1 MHSWLKLTW
10 TETKLFLREPGVYFG
25 LLFPLALLFI
35 FGSIYGNQ
43 PSAFLGGY
51 GSLDFYMPAYIGM
64 LIIVTAFYSLPLAII
79 NYRERGILFRL
90 QATPLRPL
98 TILSAQ
104 IGANFLMTTVSAII
118 LVVAGKLFYNVHVTA
133 SVLNVLVAYVLSV
146 LSLFALGFLMA
157 SIVPTARVA
166 SFVGTLL
173 FLSMFY
179 LSGATVPLKIYPQA
193 VQHIAQ
199 FLPLTHAISL
209 MQDLWFGGNWL
220 DHWVNV
226 LALLGL
232 LALSL
237 LLSAKVFR
245 WR

>member
-10 TETKLFLREPGVYFG
+10 VETKLFLREPGVYFA
-25 LLFPLALLFI
+25 LVFPLAFLFI
-35 FGSIYGNQ
+35 FGSIYGNK
-43 PSAFLGGY
+43 PNAFLGGH
-51 GSLDFYMPAYIGM
+51 GSLDYYLPAYIGI
-64 LIIVTAFYSLPLAII
+64 LIIAVGFYSLPVAII

-104 IGANFLMTTVSAII
+104 MSANFLMTTVGAIV
-118 LVVAGKLFYNVHVTA
+118 LVVAGKLFYHVHIT
-133 SVLNVLVAYVLSV
+133 SSMPNVLIAYVISILSI
-146 LSLFALGFLMA
+146 FALGFLMA
-157 SIVPTARVA
+157 SIVPNARVA
-166 SFVGTLL
+166 PIIGTLL

-179 LSGATVPLKIYPQA
+179 LSGATVPLKVYPQV
-193 VQHIAQ
+193 VQQIAW
-199 FLPLTHAISL
+199 FLPLTHAIKL
-209 MQDLWFGGNWL
+209 MQDMWFGGNWF

-232 LALSL
+232 LSVCL
-237 LLSAKVFR
+237 LLSAKLFR

>member
-10 TETKLFLREPGVYFG
+10 VETKLFLREPGVYFA
-25 LLFPLALLFI
+25 LLFPLALLVI
-35 FGSIYGNQ
+35 FGSIYGNM
-43 PSAFLGGY
+43 PNAFLGGH

-64 LIIVTAFYSLPLAII
+64 LIIATGFYSLPIAII

-104 IGANFLMTTVSAII
+104 MGANFLMTTLSAII
-118 LVVAGKLFYNVHVTA
+118 LVVAGRLFYNVHVT
-133 SVLNVLVAYVLSV
+133 SSILNVLVAYILSV

-157 SIVPTARVA
+157 SIVPNARVA
-166 SFVGTLL
+166 SIIGTLL

-179 LSGATVPLKIYPQA
+179 LSGATVPLKIYPQV

-199 FLPLTHAISL
+199 FLPLTHAITL
-209 MQDLWFGGNWL
+209 MQDLWFGGSWL
-220 DHWVNV
+220 GHWVNV

-232 LALSL
+232 LSLSL
-237 LLSAKVFR
+237 LISAKLFR

>member
-10 TETKLFLREPGVYFG
+10 VETKLFLREPGVYFA
-25 LLFPLALLFI
+25 LLFPFAFLFI
-35 FGSIYGNQ
+35 FGSIYGNK
-43 PSAFLGGY
+43 PSAFFGGH
-51 GSLDFYMPAYIGM
+51 GSLDFYMPAYIAI
-64 LIIVTAFYSLPLAII
+64 LIIAIGFYSLPIAII

-104 IGANFLMTTVSAII
+104 IGANFLMTTAGAII
-118 LVVAGKLFYNVHVTA
+118 LMVAGRLFYNVHVTG
-133 SVLNVLVAYVLSV
+133 SMLNVLIAYVLSV
-146 LSLFALGFLMA
+146 LSIFALGLLMA
-157 SIVPTARVA
+157 SIVPNARAA
-166 SFVGTLL
+166 SLIGTLL

-193 VQHIAQ
+193 VQRIAE
-199 FLPLTHAISL
+199 FLPLTHAIKL
-209 MQDLWFGGNWL
+209 MQDMWFGGNWL

-232 LALSL
+232 LAVSL
-237 LLSAKVFR
+237 LLSAKLFR

>member
-25 LLFPLALLFI
+25 LLFPLVLLVI
-35 FGSIYGNQ
+35 FGSIYGNK
-43 PSAFLGGY
+43 PDAFLGGH

-64 LIIVTAFYSLPLAII
+64 LIIVTGFYSLPLAII

-98 TILSAQ
+98 SILSAQ
-104 IGANFLMTTVSAII
+104 IGANFLMTTASAVI

-133 SVLNVLVAYVLSV
+133 SMPNVLIAYVVSV

-157 SIVPTARVA
+157 SIVPNARVA
-166 SFVGTLL
+166 SIVGTLL

-193 VQHIAQ
+193 VQHIAE
-199 FLPLTHAISL
+199 FLPLTHAITL
-209 MQDLWFGGNWL
+209 MQDLWFGGSWL

-232 LALSL
+232 LSACL
-237 LLSAKVFR
+237 LISVKVFR

>member
-25 LLFPLALLFI
+25 LLFPLVLLFI
-35 FGSIYGNQ
+35 FGSIYGNK
-43 PSAFLGGY
+43 PNAFLGGH
-51 GSLDFYMPAYIGM
+51 GSLDFYMPAYIGI
-64 LIIVTAFYSLPLAII
+64 LIIATGFYSLPIAII

-104 IGANFLMTTVSAII
+104 MSANFLMTTVSAII
-118 LVVAGKLFYNVHVTA
+118 LVVAGKLFYNVHVTS
-133 SVLNVLVAYVLSV
+133 SVLNVLIAYVISV

-157 SIVPTARVA
+157 SIVPNARVA

-179 LSGATVPLKIYPQA
+179 LSGATVPLKIYPQT
-193 VQHIAQ
+193 VQHIAE
-199 FLPLTHAISL
+199 FLPLTHAITL
-209 MQDLWFGGNWL
+209 MQDMWFGGNWL

-232 LALSL
+232 LAVSL
-237 LLSAKVFR
+237 LISAKLFR

>member
-10 TETKLFLREPGVYFG
+10 AETKLFLREPGVYFT

-35 FGSIYGNQ
+35 FGSIYGNT
-43 PSAFLGGY
+43 PNAFLGGH

-64 LIIVTAFYSLPLAII
+64 LIIATGFYSLPITII

-104 IGANFLMTTVSAII
+104 ISANFLMTTLSAII
-118 LVVAGKLFYNVHVTA
+118 LVVAGRLFYNVHITG
-133 SVLNVLVAYVLSV
+133 SIPNVLIAYVISI

-157 SIVPTARVA
+157 SIVPNSRVA
-166 SFVGTLL
+166 SIIGTLL

-179 LSGATVPLKIYPQA
+179 LSGASVPLKIYPQA
-193 VQHIAQ
+193 VQHIAE
-199 FLPLTHAISL
+199 FLPLTHAIAL
-209 MQDLWFGGNWL
+209 MQDLWFGGSWL
-220 DHWVNV
+220 DHRVDV

-232 LALSL
+232 LSVSL
-237 LLSAKVFR
+237 LISAKLFR